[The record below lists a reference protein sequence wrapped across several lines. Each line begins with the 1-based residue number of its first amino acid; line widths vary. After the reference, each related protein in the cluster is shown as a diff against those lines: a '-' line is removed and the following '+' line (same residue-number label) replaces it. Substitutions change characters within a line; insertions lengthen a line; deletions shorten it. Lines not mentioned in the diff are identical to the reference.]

1 MLNLQQVLPLVS
13 QIATTAGEYLIQH
26 LGKVKEINF
35 KGERNLVTEIDT
47 TSEQVIKHRLKEEFP
62 EIAIL
67 GEELGGETAEL
78 FWVIDPLDG
87 TNNYFH
93 SYPVFCVSIA
103 LIKNNNPVL
112 GVIYDP
118 TRKEIFTGL
127 KGEGAFLNGKQ
138 IQVSTTDNLKT
149 SLVATGFYYEFKNQK
164 DTNIGHFVDFLY
176 EVQGIRRSGSAAIDL
191 AYVAC
196 GRLDGFWELGL
207 RPWDTAAGSLIIE
220 EAGGKVTKFDGS
232 PFDIFFPQIVAS
244 NAKIHSAMLD
254 VLNRR
259 KF

>member
-1 MLNLQQVLPLVS
+1 MLNLQKALLLVS
-13 QIATTAGEYLIQH
+13 EIARKSGLYLIQH
-26 LGKVKEINF
+26 LGRIKEVEF
-35 KGERNLVTEIDT
+35 KGERNLVTDVDK
-47 TSEQVIKHRLKEEFP
+47 SCEQIIKSLLVENFLGIP
-62 EIAIL
+62 IL
-67 GEELGGETAEL
+67 GEELGGENAEL
-78 FWVIDPLDG
+78 CWVIDPLDG

-93 SYPVFCVSIA
+93 SYPVFCISIA
-103 LIKNNNPVL
+103 LLEKGSPIL

-118 TRKEIFTGL
+118 NREEMFTAI
-127 KGEGAFLNGKQ
+127 KGKGAYMNGEK
-138 IQVSTTDNLKT
+138 IQVSQTNSLKQA
-149 SLVATGFYYEFKNQK
+149 LLATGFYYEFKKQR

-207 RPWDTAAGSLIIE
+207 QPWDTSAGFLIVE

-232 PFDIFFPQIVAS
+232 LFDPFFPQIVAS
-244 NAKIHSAMLD
+244 NSRIHSEMLEI
-254 VLNRR
+254 LGRR